1 MPRKLASV
9 KSFCK
14 DDISKIENY
23 ELAKADNF
31 EGWVCH
37 HRLELTIDNEH
48 AHSREDLKRMNMYYN
63 RPYFELIFLKLSEHS
78 KLHTRAQKLFK
89 FLNTSEVRAKNAI
102 AVSKATKTQ
111 EYRDKM
117 SKIMKGRI
125 FTAEHHKKLS
135 EAAKRRVQKKSFYD
149 N

>member
-37 HRLELTIDNEH
+37 HRLELTMDNEH

-63 RPYFELIFLKLSEHS
+63 RPYFELIFLRLSEHS

-102 AVSKATKTQ
+102 SVSKATKTQ
-111 EYRDKM
+111 EYRDNM
-117 SKIMKGRI
+117 SKIMKGRV
-125 FTAEHHKKLS
+125 FS
-135 EAAKRRVQKKSFYD
+135 EKHRENLRKAWERRRAVKMV
-149 N
+149 